1 MKLTKLFV
9 GAFALS
15 AMLVACGDDSASAK
29 DTDQPDVVY
38 SDVVVETFD
47 NLPVCSDN
55 RDGSTAYVKDK
66 KAAYICTNG
75 SWVPEEE
82 TSSSSIASTSSSS
95 WQALSSTTRNDNSS
109 SSSETTQS
117 SSSFVYEQN
126 SSAYDQ
132 PDVVAVNNKTVSGVS
147 QKGPFVTGSAV
158 KLYELDGTTY
168 AQTGKSFTGKIAS
181 DDGKFS
187 VASVTLASQY
197 ALLEANGYFRNEVSG
212 KKSSGTITL
221 NALTDLSDR
230 EKVNINLLTHL
241 EYERALY
248 LIGTGINVPSAKK
261 QAEAEIFNAFGIQGE
276 FANSEDLDIFS
287 SGDGNAALLA
297 FSVLM
302 LRDLSEADLTELLT
316 KFATDIEKD
325 GSWDD
330 EATKTNIA
338 DWAQE
343 TDLAGDLAA
352 IRSNVEGW
360 NLGTVP
366 DFEKYVRNFW
376 YVNYGLGECGSTNE
390 GEVIA
395 TQNELS
401 TTYGSQ
407 MRFICKSGAWVEA
420 SDIEKDTYRW
430 EAGEDGEIKTGDV
443 TKTQNYKY
451 DEALDEWVTANH
463 NDTTLGLMGC
473 TTNRTGEI
481 DKSSSNDIYYV
492 CESMIWQ
499 TAQEIDYDTYGEKCT
514 SAEVGTIITGKVT
527 ETNKYYC
534 TVNGWASLTNGWSW
548 DIPKEARLN
557 PEITYGSMADSR
569 DGKSYKTVTIGTQ
582 TWMAENLNYADSV
595 TTTSLKGKSWCYN
608 DVAAN
613 CDVGGRLYTWAAAI
627 DSVKLATDA
636 DNPLDCGRGKTCR
649 LTGKVQGVCPEGWH
663 LPDTTEWKTLFTAV
677 GGSSTAGTA
686 LKSTSG
692 WNEYEGITN
701 EDSFGF
707 SALPAGFRANGGNYI
722 DEGILAY
729 FWSST
734 ENNSGG
740 AYGMGLSCV
749 NDLAYLDNY
758 GKYNG
763 FSVRC
768 VKD

>member
-1 MKLTKLFV
+1 MNFTKLFV
-9 GAFALS
+9 GAFALT
-15 AMLVACGDDSASAK
+15 AMLVACGDDSTSAK
-29 DTDQPDVVY
+29 DTDQSGVV
-38 SDVVVETFD
+38 
-47 NLPVCSDN
+47 P
-55 RDGSTAYVKDK
+55 
-66 KAAYICTNG
+66 
-75 SWVPEEE
+75 
-82 TSSSSIASTSSSS
+82 
-95 WQALSSTTRNDNSS
+95 
-109 SSSETTQS
+109 
-117 SSSFVYEQN
+117 
-126 SSAYDQ
+126 
-132 PDVVAVNNKTVSGVS
+132 VNNKTVSGVS

-197 ALLEANGYFRNEVSG
+197 ALLEANGYFRNEVLG
-212 KKSSGTITL
+212 TKSIGTITL

-343 TDLAGDLAA
+343 KDLAGDLAT

-376 YVNYGLGECGSTNE
+376 YANYGLGECGATNQ
-390 GEVIA
+390 GEVVA
-395 TQNELS
+395 TKNELS
-401 TTYGSQ
+401 TAYGSQ
-407 MRFICKSGAWVEA
+407 MRFICKRGAWVEA

-451 DEALDEWVTANH
+451 DEALDKWVTANH

-481 DKSSSNDIYYV
+481 GKSSSNDTYYV
-492 CESMIWQ
+492 CEGIWQ

-548 DIPKEARLN
+548 DIPKEFRLN
-557 PEITYGSMADSR
+557 TDTTYGTMTDSR
-569 DGKSYKTVTIGTQ
+569 DGKSYKTVIIGTQ

-636 DNPLDCGRGKTCR
+636 DNPLDCGDGKVCG
-649 LTGKVQGVCPEGWH
+649 LAGKVQGVCPEGWH
-663 LPDTTEWKTLFTAV
+663 LPDTTEWNTLFTAV
-677 GGSSTAGTA
+677 GGSSTDGAA

-692 WNEYEGITN
+692 WSLIDLGTSGNGT
-701 EDSFGF
+701 DAFGF
-707 SALPAGFRANGGNYI
+707 SALPAGTRSFGGDYYN
-722 DEGILAY
+722 EGEAAS

-734 ENNSGG
+734 EDRSTF
-740 AYGMGLSCV
+740 AWHIS
-749 NDLAYLDNY
+749 LDYYDDYYVLDY
-758 GKYNG
+758 GKHVGN
-763 FSVRC
+763 SVRC